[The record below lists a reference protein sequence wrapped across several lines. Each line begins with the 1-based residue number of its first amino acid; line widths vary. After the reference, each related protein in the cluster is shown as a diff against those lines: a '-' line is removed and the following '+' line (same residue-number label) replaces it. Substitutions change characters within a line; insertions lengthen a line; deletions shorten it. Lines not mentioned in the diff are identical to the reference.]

1 MGCGL
6 LVGHVLVR
14 WWLCGFCILVGLV
27 MVVRAFKIGLCAF
40 VGCGWQW

>member
-14 WWLCGFCILVGLV
+14 LWWCGFCILVSLV

-40 VGCGWQW
+40 VGFGWQW